1 MDLVVKGLEG
11 LAFKQV
17 RPHHL
22 QGGHITGCWSGRWTG
37 ANQKI
42 GQEPGA
48 TYQGE
53 SGICLPE
60 NIFIILYFLYLRAR
74 NYKITSGNNQGC
86 VREQPCTLVKVY
98 C

>member
-1 MDLVVKGLEG
+1 MDTSLVAGVEDGLEHT
-11 LAFKQV
+11 
-17 RPHHL
+17 R
-22 QGGHITGCWSGRWTG
+22 
-37 ANQKI
+37 KI